1 MSPGPHVVTST
12 SKFGGYVY
20 GFGSF
25 NGYSWPAGSATRTL
39 DAIDTLPPVLSFD
52 TECGEYH
59 YKATELR
66 SFSSIPDT
74 VQFDQG
80 IYDIQIID
88 SLSSN
93 FRLSLL
99 TTPVI
104 TPLPRITEFKFDVTV
119 IDKTKDAFA
128 VFAVI
133 DRAVVGLGNAF
144 RDLAP
149 MDESAPV
156 HVLEMASPA
165 SRDEPDGHELAL
177 VLLGAACPLV
187 ADVAL

>member
-1 MSPGPHVVTST
+1 MQGAAQFGGGVARLGEGVVIDGDSVYKSYPQLLLNQIPGTNYYWGFKFVSPGPHVVTST

-25 NGYSWPAGSATRTL
+25 NGYSWPAGSATRSL

-88 SLSSN
+88 SLSN
-93 FRLSLL
+93 
-99 TTPVI
+99 
-104 TPLPRITEFKFDVTV
+104 D
-119 IDKTKDAFA
+119 
-128 VFAVI
+128 
-133 DRAVVGLGNAF
+133 
-144 RDLAP
+144 
-149 MDESAPV
+149 
-156 HVLEMASPA
+156 
-165 SRDEPDGHELAL
+165 
-177 VLLGAACPLV
+177 
-187 ADVAL
+187 